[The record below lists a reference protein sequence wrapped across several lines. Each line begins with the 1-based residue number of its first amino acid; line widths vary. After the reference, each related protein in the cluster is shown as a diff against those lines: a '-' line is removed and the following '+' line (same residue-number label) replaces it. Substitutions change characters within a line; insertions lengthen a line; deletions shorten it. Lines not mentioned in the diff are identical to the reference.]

1 MAEEGG
7 FEPPSPLQVKQFSR
21 LPHST
26 ALPPL
31 HGFYLAERW
40 GFEPQM
46 RFWRI
51 HDFQSCSFGQ
61 LGHLS
66 LLKLLSVIATLK
78 YNGALLIEQVPRQS
92 FLYNLCF
99 RLIPKSIPLVGC
111 VPYVNPFYCY
121 FLLSVD
127 CLLSAG
133 LLVSASFLSEGVAP
147 SADFFA
153 PSLFFCACSAAFC
166 S

>member
-31 HGFYLAERW
+31 HGLHLAERW

-78 YNGALLIEQVPRQS
+78 YNGALLIEQVPR
-92 FLYNLCF
+92 
-99 RLIPKSIPLVGC
+99 
-111 VPYVNPFYCY
+111 
-121 FLLSVD
+121 
-127 CLLSAG
+127 
-133 LLVSASFLSEGVAP
+133 
-147 SADFFA
+147 
-153 PSLFFCACSAAFC
+153 
-166 S
+166 

>member
-1 MAEEGG
+1 MQENAVCSRRLKMAEEGG

-78 YNGALLIEQVPRQS
+78 YNGALLIEQVLRYS
-92 FLYNLCF
+92 FLHNSRFTFAIWLTEKPMPRNYTCAS
-99 RLIPKSIPLVGC
+99 KK
-111 VPYVNPFYCY
+111 
-121 FLLSVD
+121 FL
-127 CLLSAG
+127 
-133 LLVSASFLSEGVAP
+133 
-147 SADFFA
+147 
-153 PSLFFCACSAAFC
+153 
-166 S
+166 